1 MTLDCR
7 GRTMNLEWNA
17 AGWFGGQL
25 GGTAWILVAAALT
38 TARDTSTGFFL
49 LVIFLVPNIIGYSL
63 WRMQK
68 MSYYA
73 SLQILLILIG
83 VFGLLAIYVLERR
96 HLWIEIQ
103 MSSPVSAAYTYYM
116 IIFITA
122 ILMVVFYFRFGR
134 E

>member
-1 MTLDCR
+1 
-7 GRTMNLEWNA
+7 MNLEWNA
-17 AGWFGGQL
+17 GGWFGGQL

-38 TARDTSTGFFL
+38 TARDSSTGFIL
-49 LVIFLVPNIIGYSL
+49 LVIFLVPNIIGYLL
-63 WRMQK
+63 WRMRK
-68 MSYYA
+68 ISCYA
-73 SLQILLILIG
+73 SLQILFTLIG

-103 MSSPVSAAYTYYM
+103 MGSPVSAAYTYYM

>member
-1 MTLDCR
+1 
-7 GRTMNLEWNA
+7 MNLEWNA
-17 AGWFGGQL
+17 GGWFGGQL

-38 TARDTSTGFFL
+38 TARDTSTGFIL
-49 LVIFLVPNIIGYSL
+49 LVIFLVPNTIGYLL

-68 MSYYA
+68 MSCYA
-73 SLQILLILIG
+73 SLQILFILIG
-83 VFGLLAIYVLERR
+83 VFGMLAIYVLERR

-103 MSSPVSAAYTYYM
+103 MGSSVSAAYAYYM

-122 ILMVVFYFRFGR
+122 ILILMFYFRFGR

>member
-1 MTLDCR
+1 
-7 GRTMNLEWNA
+7 MNLEWNA
-17 AGWFGGQL
+17 GGWFGGQL

-38 TARDTSTGFFL
+38 TARDTSTGFIL
-49 LVIFLVPNIIGYSL
+49 LVIFLVPNIIGYLL

-68 MSYYA
+68 MSSYA
-73 SLQILLILIG
+73 SLQILFTLIG

-103 MSSPVSAAYTYYM
+103 MGSSVSAAYAYYM

-122 ILMVVFYFRFGR
+122 ILMVMFYFRFGR

>member
-1 MTLDCR
+1 
-7 GRTMNLEWNA
+7 MNIEWNA
-17 AGWFGGQL
+17 GGWFGGQL

-38 TARDTSTGFFL
+38 TARDTSTGFIL
-49 LVIFLVPNIIGYSL
+49 LLIFLVPNIIGYLL
-63 WRMQK
+63 WRRQK
-68 MSYYA
+68 MSCYA
-73 SLQILLILIG
+73 SLQILFILIG

-103 MSSPVSAAYTYYM
+103 MGSSISAVSAYYM

-122 ILMVVFYFRFGR
+122 ILMVMFYFRFGR

>member
-1 MTLDCR
+1 V
-7 GRTMNLEWNA
+7 NLEWNA
-17 AGWFGGQL
+17 GGWFGGQL
-25 GGTAWILVAAALT
+25 GGTAWILVAAAIT
-38 TARDTSTGFFL
+38 TGRDITTGFIL

-68 MSYYA
+68 MSCYA

-103 MSSPVSAAYTYYM
+103 MSSPVSAAYAYYM